1 MTNGTLRCLSIPS
14 PSLLLS
20 LSFLH
25 SLYTLVLAQIACH
38 KKNIRNCP
46 TELPSS
52 ISSSFGAR
60 IGRFYEPPFSRAFT
74 HHSLLFCIP
83 TLPFYN
89 GNKKISA
96 RFTINCCRNSETSIA
111 AYVSFPISI
120 IVKEKPNASKEEQR
134 NTRSPTFFFLPTF
147 TYSFKYHEILAL
159 FPLLFILPF
168 CGLYF
173 KHRSY
178 QTHLLKI

>member
-38 KKNIRNCP
+38 KKNIRNCS

-60 IGRFYEPPFSRAFT
+60 IGRFYEPLFSRAFT
-74 HHSLLFCIP
+74 HHSLLFCILI
-83 TLPFYN
+83 LPFYN

-96 RFTINCCRNSETSIA
+96 RFTINCCRNSETPIA

-134 NTRSPTFFFLPTF
+134 NTRSSTIFFCLLLRTVSSTMRFWLFLPFSLFFLSAVF
-147 TYSFKYHEILAL
+147 TSNIR
-159 FPLLFILPF
+159 IT
-168 CGLYF
+168 
-173 KHRSY
+173 KH
-178 QTHLLKI
+178 IC